1 MTIKGKNDPNYKVAA
16 ENRKARFNYEIGETF
31 EAGIMLS
38 GTEVKSLREGRATIS
53 EAHAGEMS
61 GELWLFNAYIPEF
74 HGGNRFNH
82 ETRRPRKLLLRRRE
96 VSRLFGA
103 VRREGMTL
111 VPLSLFF
118 TPRGWAKVELGL
130 AKGKKLHDKRASI
143 KERDWQRE
151 KLRLLRPGKS
161 GKGGE

>member
-1 MTIKGKNDPNYKVAA
+1 MARAEGQRKLVAQ
-16 ENRKARFNYEIGETF
+16 NRRAFHDYFVEERF
-31 EAGIMLS
+31 EAGLVLS

-53 EAHAGEMS
+53 EAHAGEMG

-130 AKGKKLHDKRASI
+130 AKGKKKADKRESI
-143 KERDWQRE
+143 KQRDWKRD
-151 KLRLLRPGKS
+151 KARLLRTRSK
-161 GKGGE
+161 E